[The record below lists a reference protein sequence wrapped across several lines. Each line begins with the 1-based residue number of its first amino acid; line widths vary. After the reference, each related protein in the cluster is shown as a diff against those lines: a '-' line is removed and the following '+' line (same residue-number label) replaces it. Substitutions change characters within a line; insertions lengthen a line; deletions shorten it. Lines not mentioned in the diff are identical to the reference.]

1 MNSLISRVSVMFRDC
16 SFPVYV
22 YLPDQ
27 GAFYQVVAGQHEK
40 VPVPVTMRSYLDSD
54 ETFFQSF

>member
-1 MNSLISRVSVMFRDC
+1 VSVMFRDC